1 MDRCLPNLEKFK
13 RGVRMQANHKYN
25 IYMFIATI
33 FFGMTY
39 VLTKICLNYSTE
51 FHIISF
57 RFSIA
62 FIISLI
68 FLHKK
73 IFPVKRREFFY
84 SLLLG
89 FLLFLIFIAMTVGVK
104 YTTATNASFL
114 ISLSVIFIPFFSWI
128 FNKEKPKKSI
138 FVVLVISLIGIMLLT
153 LDKNLEFHIGDI
165 LCLICATLFTFYVI
179 ITERIVKNNNPI
191 ALGVLQ
197 FGWVSLFSFLVQYPV
212 ENFII
217 PKNEI
222 FWFSMVLL
230 GIFCTAFGYIAQ
242 TIAQKNLSSTV
253 VGFILSL
260 EPVFSGIFGYFFLNE
275 HLSFQQY
282 IGAFL
287 LLISVIYVSIK
298 N

>member
-1 MDRCLPNLEKFK
+1 
-13 RGVRMQANHKYN
+13 MQVNHKYN

-62 FIISLI
+62 FIILLI

-73 IFPVKRREFFY
+73 IFPIKRREFFY

-89 FLLFLIFIAMTVGVK
+89 GLLFLIFITMTIGVK

-114 ISLSVIFIPFFSWI
+114 VSLSVIFIPFFSWV

-138 FVVLVISLIGIMLLT
+138 FLVLIISLMGIILLT
-153 LDKNLEFHIGDI
+153 LDKNLKFHIGDI
-165 LCLICATLFTFYVI
+165 LCLICASLFTFYI
-179 ITERIVKNNNPI
+179 ILTERIVKNNNPT

-197 FGWVSLFSFLVQYPV
+197 FAWVSLFSFFIQYPI
-212 ENFII
+212 ENFVI
-217 PKNEI
+217 PKNKT
-222 FWFSMVLL
+222 FWLCIIIL
-230 GIFCTAFGYIAQ
+230 GVFCTVFGYIAQ
-242 TIAQKNLSSTV
+242 TIAQKKLSSTM

-275 HLSFQQY
+275 YLNYQQC
-282 IGAFL
+282 IGATL
-287 LLISVIYVSIK
+287 LLISVIYISVK

>member
-1 MDRCLPNLEKFK
+1 
-13 RGVRMQANHKYN
+13 MQENHKYN

-51 FHIISF
+51 LHIISF
-57 RFSIA
+57 RFLIA
-62 FIISLI
+62 FIVSLI

-73 IFPVKRREFFY
+73 IFPVKRREFFD

-89 FLLFLIFIAMTVGVK
+89 GLLFLVFITMTIGVK

-114 ISLSVIFIPFFSWI
+114 ISLSVIFIPFFSWV

-138 FVVLVISLIGIMLLT
+138 FLVLIIALIGIMLLT
-153 LDKNLEFHIGDI
+153 LDKNLELHMGDI
-165 LCLICATLFTFYVI
+165 LCLICAILFTFHVI
-179 ITERIVKNNNPI
+179 LTERIVKNNNPV
-191 ALGVLQ
+191 ALSVLQ
-197 FGWVSLFSFLVQYPV
+197 FAWVSLFSFLIQYPI
-212 ENFII
+212 ENFVI
-217 PKNEI
+217 PKNKI
-222 FWFSMVLL
+222 FWLSMVLL
-230 GIFCTAFGYIAQ
+230 GVFCIAFGYIVQ
-242 TIAQKNLSSTV
+242 IIAQKNLSSTV

-275 HLSFQQY
+275 YLSFQQY

-287 LLISVIYVSIK
+287 LLISVIYVSVK

>member
-1 MDRCLPNLEKFK
+1 
-13 RGVRMQANHKYN
+13 MQENHKYN

-51 FHIISF
+51 FHIISL
-57 RFSIA
+57 RFLIA
-62 FIISLI
+62 FIVSLI
-68 FLHKK
+68 FLYKK
-73 IFPVKRREFFY
+73 IFPVKRREFFD

-89 FLLFLIFIAMTVGVK
+89 GLLFLVFITMTIGVK

-128 FNKEKPKKSI
+128 FNKEKLKKNI
-138 FVVLVISLIGIMLLT
+138 FVVIFIALIGIILLT
-153 LDKNLEFHIGDI
+153 LDKNLQFHIGDI
-165 LCLICATLFTFYVI
+165 LCLICAILFTFHVI
-179 ITERIVKNNNPI
+179 LTERIVKNNNPV
-191 ALGVLQ
+191 ALSVLQ
-197 FGWVSLFSFLVQYPV
+197 FAWVSLFSFLLQYPI
-212 ENFII
+212 ENFVI
-217 PKNEI
+217 PKNKI
-222 FWFSMVLL
+222 FWLSMVLL
-230 GIFCTAFGYIAQ
+230 GVFCTAFGYIVQ

-275 HLSFQQY
+275 YLSFQQY

-287 LLISVIYVSIK
+287 LLISVIYVSVK